1 MIERIVAMLEQIKDE
16 RMLESIY
23 WIIERKLV
31 QSRPR
36 N

>member
-1 MIERIVAMLEQIKDE
+1 MIERIVAMLEQIQDE
-16 RMLESIY
+16 RVLESIY

-31 QSRPR
+31 QNRPR